1 MSQMLNC
8 SSTCSESGLIGTW
21 AFAPNE
27 AVRQQVWDLL
37 AGIYPAKER
46 MERRSEQRFPYP
58 HLIYLHQIEMP
69 ETTQGRALVVVG
81 KDISE
86 RGFGFYHRD
95 PISHRRMIASLLT
108 HDDHWLAFLI
118 DLTWCRFNKHG
129 WYDSGGRLLA
139 VASSPMDESCNSL
152 AGCSNG
158 SDIKR

>member
-1 MSQMLNC
+1 MSIVLR
-8 SSTCSESGLIGTW
+8 
-21 AFAPNE
+21 AAPIE
-27 AVRQQVWDLL
+27 LLRGGEQADDLVRRQVWGLL
-37 AGIYPAKER
+37 AGLYPPAKQI
-46 MERRSEQRFPYP
+46 ERRADQRFPYP
-58 HLIYLHQIEMP
+58 HLIYLHQIAPP

-86 RGFGFYHRD
+86 RGLGFYHRD
-95 PISHRRMIASLLT
+95 PIAQRRMIVSLLA

-139 VASSPMDESCNSL
+139 VASSPMDDGCNSL
-152 AGCSNG
+152 AACSSA